1 LQLKLLWD
9 LQELDLSISA
19 LQLKLEEA
27 PLLSGVQETI
37 EKLDQLKDKISEL
50 ENRLKE
56 DHKLLRQLEMKT
68 QKIVDDR
75 KELSDNL
82 YGGKIGNVKELEQM
96 QRKLDLLAAEKQKTE
111 DSILVLMESVE
122 DQEAVLKET
131 VVENKKNEQELQE
144 KEERLSSDTS
154 GYNENLSRLEQDR
167 ERLVAGIA
175 PKYLA
180 KYNILTQKH
189 QGRPLARVVDDICGG
204 CRVFVSSALRGH
216 LYNPDAMVYCENCGR
231 LLVKFD
237 DQQ

>member
-27 PLLSGVQETI
+27 PLLSGIQETI

-50 ENRLKE
+50 ESRLKE
-56 DHKLLRQLEMKT
+56 DHKTLRQLEMKA

-82 YGGKIGNVKELEQM
+82 YSGKITNVKELEQM

-111 DSILVLMESVE
+111 DSILILMESVE
-122 DQEAVLKET
+122 DQEAVFKEA
-131 VVENKKNEQELQE
+131 VVENEQNEQELQE

-154 GYNENLSRLEQDR
+154 GYNENLSRLEKDR
-167 ERLVAGIA
+167 ERLVAGIE

-180 KYNILTQKH
+180 KYNILAQKH
-189 QGRPLARVVDDICGG
+189 QGRPLARVVYDICGG
-204 CRVFVSSALRGH
+204 CRVFISSALRGH
-216 LYNPDAMVYCENCGR
+216 LYNPGAMVYCENCGR

>member
-1 LQLKLLWD
+1 MQLKLLWD

-19 LQLKLEEA
+19 LQLMLEEA

-37 EKLDQLKDKISEL
+37 EKLDRLKDRISEL
-50 ENRLKE
+50 ESRLKE
-56 DHKLLRQLEMKT
+56 DHKTLRQLEMKA

-82 YGGKIGNVKELEQM
+82 YGGKITNVKELEQM

-111 DSILVLMESVE
+111 DSILILMESVE
-122 DQEAVLKET
+122 DQEAVLKEI
-131 VVENKKNEQELQE
+131 VVENEKSEQELQE
-144 KEERLSSDTS
+144 KENRLSSDTS
-154 GYNENLSRLEQDR
+154 GYNENLSRLENDR
-167 ERLVAGIA
+167 ERLLAGIE

-180 KYNILTQKH
+180 KYNILAQKH

-204 CRVFVSSALRGH
+204 CRVFISSALRGH
-216 LYNPDAMVYCENCGR
+216 LYNPGAMVYCENCGR

>member
-1 LQLKLLWD
+1 MQLKLLWN

-27 PLLSGVQETI
+27 PLLSGVQETL
-37 EKLDQLKDKISEL
+37 ERLDELKNKIAEL

-56 DHKLLRQLEMKT
+56 DHKILRQLEMKV
-68 QKIVDDR
+68 QKVVDDR

-82 YGGKIGNVKELEQM
+82 YGGKIANAKELEQM
-96 QRKLDLLAAEKQKTE
+96 QRKSDLLAAEKQKTE

-122 DQEAVLKET
+122 EQEVVFKET
-131 VVENKKNEQELQE
+131 VVEHEKNEQELHE
-144 KEERLSSDTS
+144 KEERLVSDTS
-154 GYNENLSRLEQDR
+154 RFKDELSKLENDR
-167 ERLVAGIA
+167 EHLIEGIE
-175 PKYLA
+175 PKYLT
-180 KYNILTQKH
+180 KYNILVQKH
-189 QGRPLARVVDDICGG
+189 QGRPLAKVADDICGG

-216 LYNPDAMVYCENCGR
+216 LYNPGAMVYCENCGR

>member
-1 LQLKLLWD
+1 MQLKLLWD

-27 PLLSGVQETI
+27 PLLSGIQETI

-50 ENRLKE
+50 ESRLKE
-56 DHKLLRQLEMKT
+56 DHKTLRQLEMKA

-82 YGGKIGNVKELEQM
+82 YSGKITNVKELEQM

-111 DSILVLMESVE
+111 DSILILMESVE
-122 DQEAVLKET
+122 DQEAVFKEA
-131 VVENKKNEQELQE
+131 VVENEKNEQELQE

-154 GYNENLSRLEQDR
+154 GYNENLSRLEKDR
-167 ERLVAGIA
+167 ERLVAGIE

-180 KYNILTQKH
+180 KYNILAQKH
-189 QGRPLARVVDDICGG
+189 QGRPLARVVYDICGG
-204 CRVFVSSALRGH
+204 CRVFISSALRGH
-216 LYNPDAMVYCENCGR
+216 LYNPGAMVYCENCGR